1 MIIDGREVWTG
12 SMNFTYNGA
21 YHNDNALIITDS
33 QKVAEDFEREFDEM
47 YLEDRFGALSL
58 ADTPYPDVLIGST
71 AVEVMFSPDDGLP
84 AA

>member
-1 MIIDGREVWTG
+1 
-12 SMNFTYNGA
+12 
-21 YHNDNALIITDS
+21 
-33 QKVAEDFEREFDEM
+33 
-47 YLEDRFGALSL
+47 L